1 MTNKSILMIGLSIVF
16 MSAATTSTAESMGDL
31 GQTIQIS
38 TNLTSFAEKP
48 SWLLII
54 RDVDHNQVLPYLY
67 DFTTEDNYWIALT
80 YSRNYIVTVSEL
92 TFSPSGRK
100 IHNFCQLES
109 MGAIQRGN
117 SISVNITGKLTPHAY
132 TSHCQVLKY
141 AGSNF
146 NIATP
151 Q

>member
-1 MTNKSILMIGLSIVF
+1 MKKIITMIGLASALSMISAFVP
-16 MSAATTSTAESMGDL
+16 SAASNDF
-31 GQTIQIS
+31 GQTIQIT
-38 TNLTSFAEKP
+38 TNLRSFSEKP

-54 RDVDHNQVLPYLY
+54 RDLDHNQVLPYLY
-67 DFTTEDNYWIALT
+67 DFTNEDNYWVALT
-80 YSRNYIVTVSEL
+80 YSSNYVITVSEL

-100 IHNFCQLES
+100 IHNFCHLES
-109 MGAIQRGN
+109 MGSIQRGN
-117 SISVNITGKLTPHAY
+117 SISVNITGRLTPRAY
-132 TSHCQVLKY
+132 TSSCQVLKY